1 MDNKKPTENHSTT
14 NTEVK
19 MSADAR
25 RYTCFFSCMRS
36 TTDDVYEEFVDVS
49 GENDDWS
56 CWMCRDKVLKFFRDA
71 NEKGFL

>member
-36 TTDDVYEEFVDVS
+36 TTDDVKSQYKSEPQTP
-49 GENDDWS
+49 
-56 CWMCRDKVLKFFRDA
+56 
-71 NEKGFL
+71 EKPKP